1 MNICR
6 ICGYQ
11 IPEGEFELLDDG
23 WVCPWCGVGKEE
35 FEDSAESMGGQDPLI
50 LLFRAMTVG
59 LWKVLGKGSQAV
71 RRKMGSVIAENINPG
86 DDPVKS
92 VTEYFIEHGFAASIS
107 RDAENIL
114 NVKNCMFYGFCRS
127 LEDDGVLLSTCPY
140 ANTAAAALERSRG
153 YRYRIKRKEG
163 EHGHIIELSQISK
176 K

>member
-1 MNICR
+1 MMDGCAPGVVLGRRSLR
-6 ICGYQ
+6 I
-11 IPEGEFELLDDG
+11 PRS
-23 WVCPWCGVGKEE
+23 PW
-35 FEDSAESMGGQDPLI
+35 GGQDPLI